1 MKGDSVITDRYL
13 VASVFTPYYFFE
25 HKFIDEMRES
35 SAAAAVFHNFGFKQ
49 IGEDK
54 R

>member
-1 MKGDSVITDRYL
+1 MKGDSVITEQAL
-13 VASVFTPYYFFE
+13 VDSVFTPYYFSE
-25 HKFIDEMRES
+25 HQFIDERKEA